1 MKLWN
6 KSLSRSVTAGFL
18 LAAGL
23 LLSAGVAQAQEL
35 FDLAKIKADG
45 TLKVGVYN
53 NLLPFSDKGKG
64 IDAEIGEALAAKLG
78 LKARV
83 MPFDA
88 DENMSDD
95 LRNIVWRGTLFGYG
109 PADVMMHAPIDDYLI
124 KNENKVLFVAP
135 YAREEIFIARNSEKL
150 PTLDSLEPFGT
161 GQFKIGAE
169 VASISSEVLAG
180 GDGRAYINNLVNFKS
195 PYLAV
200 EAMLKGEV
208 DAVMA
213 TRAELEGAL
222 FNKPG
227 ADKFIVAKARHNSLP
242 AQGWPVGLAVK
253 AANKDLAK
261 ALVTAIE
268 ELRASGEI
276 EKIFA
281 KHGVR
286 YVRP

>member
-1 MKLWN
+1 MKLWK
-6 KSLSRSVTAGFL
+6 KSPCATLL

-23 LLSAGVAQAQEL
+23 LVSSSIAQAQEL

-78 LKARV
+78 LKARLL
-83 MPFDA
+83 PFDA
-88 DENMSDD
+88 DETFSDD
-95 LRNIVWRGTLFGYG
+95 LRNMVWRGTLFGYG
-109 PADVMMHAPIDDYLI
+109 PADVMMHSPIDDYLI
-124 KNENKVLFVAP
+124 KNESKVLFVAP
-135 YAREEIFIARNSEKL
+135 YAREEIFIARNAEKL
-150 PTLDSLEPFGT
+150 PSLDSLEPFGT

-200 EAMLKGEV
+200 DAMLKGEI

-222 FNKPG
+222 FNKPN
-227 ADKFIVAKARHNSLP
+227 ASKFIVAKARHNNLP

-261 ALVTAIE
+261 ALVAAIE
-268 ELRASGEI
+268 EMRASGEI
-276 EKIFA
+276 EKIFT
-281 KHGVR
+281 KYGVR

>member
-1 MKLWN
+1 MKLWK
-6 KSLSRSVTAGFL
+6 KSPLVALAF
-18 LAAGL
+18 AAGC
-23 LLSAGVAQAQEL
+23 LLSASLVQAQEL
-35 FDLAKIKADG
+35 FDLEKIKADG

-64 IDAEIGEALAAKLG
+64 IDVEIGEALAAKLG

-83 MPFDA
+83 LPFDA
-88 DENMSDD
+88 DETFSDD
-95 LRNIVWRGTLFGYG
+95 LRNMVWRGTLFGYG
-109 PADVMMHAPIDDYLI
+109 PADVMMHSPIDDYLI

-150 PTLDSLEPFGT
+150 PSLDSLEPFGT

-200 EAMLKGEV
+200 EAMLKGEI

-222 FNKPG
+222 FNKPN
-227 ADKFIVAKARHNSLP
+227 ASKFIVAKARHNNLP

-261 ALVTAIE
+261 ALVQAVE

-276 EKIFA
+276 EKIFT
-281 KHGVR
+281 KYGVR
-286 YVRP
+286 YIRP

>member
-1 MKLWN
+1 MKLWK
-6 KSLSRSVTAGFL
+6 KSSSASLLKGMM

-23 LLSAGVAQAQEL
+23 MLSASVVQAQEL

-64 IDAEIGEALAAKLG
+64 IDVEIGEALAAKLG

-83 MPFDA
+83 LPFDA
-88 DENMSDD
+88 DETFSDD
-95 LRNIVWRGTLFGYG
+95 LRNMVWRGTLFGYG
-109 PADVMMHAPIDDYLI
+109 PADVMMHSPIDDYLI

-135 YAREEIFIARNSEKL
+135 YAREEIFIARNLEKL
-150 PTLDSLEPFGT
+150 PSLDSLEPFGT

-195 PYLAV
+195 PYMAV
-200 EAMLKGEV
+200 DAMLKGEI

-227 ADKFIVAKARHNSLP
+227 ADKFVVAKARHNSLP

-253 AANKDLAK
+253 AANEDLAK
-261 ALVTAIE
+261 ALVEAIDQM
-268 ELRASGEI
+268 RASGEI

-281 KHGVR
+281 KYGVR